1 VAFFLA
7 IDGGGSKTSCAVGDE
22 TALLGKGSAGGSN
35 VVRSGE
41 AAAGRALLEAV
52 QQACAAAQVSPR
64 QITRTCVGLSGGD
77 RPETAEPVRR
87 MLAEFVSGEIEIVGD
102 MEIALH
108 AAFGGGAGVI
118 VIAGTGSIA
127 FGRNSRR
134 RTVRAGGW
142 GHAISDEGSGH
153 WIGRCAVSH
162 ALRVYD
168 EGENPALLQRVMKA
182 WGTESRDKLILV
194 ANAAPG
200 PDFASL
206 FPVVAAAADTGDS
219 TAKSVLA
226 QAGAELSGIAKV
238 VIRRIFAGNEAIPVA
253 TAGSVFGNSALVR
266 QVFYN
271 SLRSEYP
278 GVAVNPKVVE
288 PLLGALDLARR
299 TTPRATG
306 A

>member
-1 VAFFLA
+1 MDYFLA

-22 TALLGKGSAGGSN
+22 TSLLGRGSAGGSN

-41 AAAGRALLEAV
+41 EAAGRALRGAV
-52 QQACAAAQVSPR
+52 EQACASAKIPPG
-64 QITRTCVGLSGGD
+64 QIKKTCVGLSGGD

-87 MLAEFVSGEIEIVGD
+87 MLAEFVSGEIEVVGD

-108 AAFGGGAGVI
+108 AAFGAGAGVI

-142 GHAISDEGSGH
+142 GHAVGDEGSGY
-153 WIGRCAVSH
+153 WIGRSAVSH

-168 EGENPALLQRVMKA
+168 EGENPALLQRLMKA
-182 WGTESRDKLILV
+182 WGVESRDKLIMA
-194 ANAAPG
+194 ANASQA
-200 PDFASL
+200 PDFATL
-206 FPVVAAAADTGDS
+206 FPVVASAADAGDS
-219 TAKSVLA
+219 IARSVLA
-226 QAGAELSGIAKV
+226 QAGAELSGIARI
-238 VIRRIFAGNEAIPVA
+238 VIRRIFAEDETVPVA
-253 TAGSVFGNSALVR
+253 MAGSVFGNSALVR

-271 SLRSEYP
+271 GLRSEYP
-278 GVAVNPKVVE
+278 DVALNPKVVE
-288 PLLGALDLARR
+288 PVLGALDLARKA
-299 TTPRATG
+299 TLRATG